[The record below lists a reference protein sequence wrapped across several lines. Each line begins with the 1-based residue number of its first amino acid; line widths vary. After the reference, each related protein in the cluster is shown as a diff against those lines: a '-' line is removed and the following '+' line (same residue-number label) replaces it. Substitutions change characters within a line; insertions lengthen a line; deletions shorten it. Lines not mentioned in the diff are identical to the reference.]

1 MYTWSN
7 KMKKRDNYNA
17 VLENWTVVRQGS
29 STIGYGKI
37 YGDDKNR
44 FKNGDDIITSSVVT
58 SGPYV
63 EGNIIKT
70 RNTNYLL
77 GKRAG
82 TVYDDGHLV
91 LNSSGDQIASLR
103 DYMSMRG
110 YNLVYTDSSVFFR
123 LKDPL
128 ARTPCN
134 QVSFRTA
141 VVMHNNAVPFSAYD
155 DKGVLRFYD
164 TPKHMAAFRKVK
176 KVKLQVTGN
185 RIIVQSHKISVVQ
198 QVDNVSAVEAL
209 LNSL

>member
-1 MYTWSN
+1 
-7 KMKKRDNYNA
+7 MKKQEYNA
-17 VLENWTVVRQGS
+17 VLQDWSVVRQGT
-29 STIGYGKI
+29 STIGYGRI

-44 FKNGDDIITSSVVT
+44 FNDGEAIITSSVVT
-58 SGPYV
+58 HGPFV
-63 EGNIIKT
+63 EGNIIRT
-70 RNTNYLL
+70 RNTSYLL

-91 LNSSGDQIASLR
+91 LNTTEDQIASLR
-103 DYMSMRG
+103 SYMSMRG

-141 VVMHNNAVPFSAYD
+141 VVMHNKAVPFAAHDS
-155 DKGVLRFYD
+155 KGELRFYD

-185 RIIVQSHKISVVQ
+185 RIIVQSHKVTLVPQANDAAS
-198 QVDNVSAVEAL
+198 VEAL
-209 LNSL
+209 LDTL